1 MDVMK
6 AVTTRRSIRKFKADA
21 VPESLIRE
29 ILEAARWSPSWGNT
43 QPWEIV
49 VVTGEKLEKF
59 KNANQQ
65 LQREGALP
73 QPDTT
78 MPATWPEAIKQRYND
93 IGKRVLTA
101 LNIPRGDKEAR
112 QRYYSDMA
120 TLFGA
125 PAMLLFCLD
134 KEIAREYGMLD
145 IGAILQTTCLLAHDR
160 GLGTCILSATVLYP
174 SMVREI
180 IPLPSSKAIIMGAAL
195 GYPAAGTPVN
205 EFERERAP
213 LDSVTLWVK

>member
-6 AVTTRRSIRKFKADA
+6 AVTTRRSIRNFKADA
-21 VPESLIRE
+21 VSESLIRE

-59 KNANQQ
+59 KKANQQ

-78 MPATWPEAIKQRYND
+78 MPATWPEHIKQRYNE
-93 IGKRVLTA
+93 IGKKVLTA

-112 QRYYSDMA
+112 LRYYSDMA
-120 TLFGA
+120 ALFGA

-195 GYPAAGTPVN
+195 GYPAAGKPVN

-213 LDSVTLWVK
+213 LDSITLWVK